1 MPAELAAELP
11 ARPSRIRRLAAAL
24 ANAAALMCYLGV
36 KYYLFGVRVRLRAR
50 FTRYDFCH
58 AMDAMSLFAA
68 RGLAARGVP
77 VLLDVN
83 EIPDPFE
90 RQGAHFTAAS
100 PAVKR
105 HLARAFARDL
115 PAARAIVA
123 TGDAMADFVAERFGR
138 KAAAIPN
145 ARAPLAA
152 PASAAIRADAGG
164 GADARVIVYPCTAA
178 PHLGVETAIEM
189 LRLLPDNFRLVFV
202 GRFVTPAYRET
213 VERLI
218 RRHGLER
225 RVVLKGEL
233 PDSEYLP
240 YLAGADIGL
249 VPLSFAYRNQQVVLP
264 WRVIDLAAAAVPMVA
279 SPSDALRRLA
289 RTGDIGELAA
299 DTGAEALAAAVRRLA
314 AAARER
320 VAAIKRDL
328 AAVAGDFSPARQAAR
343 YRAVLAS
350 LARPRAGRAA
360 FVANLALR
368 NPRRLISFI
377 DQACELGWR
386 VDLYCVRPP
395 DRALFRHPDR
405 VRLIAASDRIAP
417 RWLRAIWRPPRL
429 DLAKPFAGIW
439 HGIRQLRRV
448 RRFAR
453 AVQAETVRR
462 GPWDIVIAAD
472 IFAVAA
478 GIPPRGARLCAPR
491 RIDPGAESRADPLSP
506 PPLPAPCR
514 AGSGDPQCRGLA
526 PRHAPRRRR
535 ARPARAAR
543 PARQ

>member
-36 KYYLFGVRVRLRAR
+36 KYYLFGVRVRLRAQ

-377 DQACELGWR
+377 DQACELGGGSISFRAPAGPRLVPASRPRAIDRR
-386 VDLYCVRPP
+386 VGIE
-395 DRALFRHPDR
+395 DRAALAARDLAAAAARSRQAVRGHLARHP
-405 VRLIAASDRIAP
+405 AIAP
-417 RWLRAIWRPPRL
+417 RPALCPRRASGDGSARPVGHRHRGRY
-429 DLAKPFAGIW
+429 FRRCGW
-439 HGIRQLRRV
+439 HS
-448 RRFAR
+448 
-453 AVQAETVRR
+453 
-462 GPWDIVIAAD
+462 
-472 IFAVAA
+472 AA
-478 GIPPRGARLCAPR
+478 GSAPMCA
-491 RIDPGAESRADPLSP
+491 
-506 PPLPAPCR
+506 AP
-514 AGSGDPQCRGLA
+514 D
-526 PRHAPRRRR
+526 
-535 ARPARAAR
+535 
-543 PARQ
+543 